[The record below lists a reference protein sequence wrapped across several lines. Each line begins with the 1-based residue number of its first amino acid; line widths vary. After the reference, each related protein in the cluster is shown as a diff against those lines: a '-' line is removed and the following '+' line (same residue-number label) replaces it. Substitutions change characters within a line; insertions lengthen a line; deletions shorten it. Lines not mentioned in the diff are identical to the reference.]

1 MAENALVRHT
11 RIRKAVQGIWGILHN
26 AHVQGFLTGTI
37 YEGPLKK
44 FCVPGMN
51 CYSCPGAVGA
61 CPIGSM
67 QAVFDARK
75 RKFSFYVVG
84 YLALIGL
91 LVGRFICGWLCLFGL
106 IQELL
111 YKIPTPKLKIPEKT
125 DKVLRYLK
133 YVMLLVFVFGLPFFY
148 RNEVNVGEPFFCKF
162 ICPVGTLEGG
172 IPLVLLNKG
181 MRAAAGALFRW
192 KFFLLVLCILTSVF
206 IFRPFCKY
214 VCPLGA
220 FYAMFQKVSVLR
232 LSLDE
237 DRCIRCG
244 ACARQCKMGVDPMR
258 TPNSAEC
265 IRCGE
270 CVKICP
276 KNALK
281 WKAVGSG
288 KRPVTIRPVQEKI

>member
-1 MAENALVRHT
+1 MAKQDLIKHT
-11 RIRKAVQGIWGILHN
+11 RIRKTVQGVWGILHN
-26 AHVQGFLTGTI
+26 AHLSGFITGKI
-37 YEGPLKK
+37 YQGPLKK

-67 QAVFDARK
+67 QALFDGRK
-75 RKFSFYVVG
+75 RKFAFYVVG
-84 YLALIGL
+84 YLAAIGL

-111 YKIPTPKLKIPEKT
+111 YKIPTPKITVPEKF
-125 DKVLRYLK
+125 DKILRYLK
-133 YVMLLVFVFGLPFFY
+133 YVMLFGFVFGLSFFY
-148 RNEVNVGEPFFCKF
+148 RNEVKVGMPWFCKF

-192 KFFLLVLCILTSVF
+192 KFFLMIFCVAASVF
-206 IFRPFCKY
+206 IYRPFCKY
-214 VCPLGA
+214 ICPLGA
-220 FYAMFQKVSVLR
+220 FYALFQKVSVLR
-232 LSLDE
+232 MRVDGNS
-237 DRCIRCG
+237 CVNCG
-244 ACARQCKMGVDPMR
+244 ACSRQCRMGVDPMKN
-258 TPNSAEC
+258 PNSAEC

-276 KNALK
+276 KNALS
-281 WKAVGSG
+281 WIAAG
-288 KRPVTIRPVQEKI
+288 KSKKPVIVKVVEN

>member
-133 YVMLLVFVFGLPFFY
+133 YVMLLVFVFGLFLQIHLSGRDTGRRDPACPAEQ
-148 RNEVNVGEPFFCKF
+148 RNAGRCRCAFPVEILSAGPVHPRICFHLPPVLQICLPAGSLLRHVPEGQRSAPEPGRGS
-162 ICPVGTLEGG
+162 VH
-172 IPLVLLNKG
+172 PLRR
-181 MRAAAGALFRW
+181 M
-192 KFFLLVLCILTSVF
+192 
-206 IFRPFCKY
+206 
-214 VCPLGA
+214 
-220 FYAMFQKVSVLR
+220 
-232 LSLDE
+232 
-237 DRCIRCG
+237 
-244 ACARQCKMGVDPMR
+244 CA
-258 TPNSAEC
+258 
-265 IRCGE
+265 
-270 CVKICP
+270 
-276 KNALK
+276 
-281 WKAVGSG
+281 
-288 KRPVTIRPVQEKI
+288 PVQNGR

>member
-1 MAENALVRHT
+1 MAKQDLIKHT
-11 RIRKAVQGIWGILHN
+11 RIRKAVQGVWGLLHN
-26 AHVQGFLTGTI
+26 AHLSGFVTGTI
-37 YEGPLKK
+37 YQGPLKK

-67 QAVFDARK
+67 QALFDGRK

-84 YLALIGL
+84 YLAAIGM

-111 YKIPTPKLKIPEKT
+111 YKIPTPKITVPEKA
-125 DKVLRYLK
+125 DKILRYLK
-133 YVMLLVFVFGLPFFY
+133 YVMLFVFVFALPFFY
-148 RNEVNVGEPFFCKF
+148 RNEVRVGMPFFCKF

-192 KFFLLVLCILTSVF
+192 KFILMTLCVLASIF
-206 IFRPFCKY
+206 IYRPFCKY

-220 FYAMFQKVSVLR
+220 FYALFQKISVLR
-232 LSLDE
+232 MSFDE
-237 DRCIRCG
+237 SSCVNCG
-244 ACARQCKMGVDPMR
+244 ACARQCKMGVNPMR
-258 TPNSAEC
+258 NPNSAEC

-276 KNALK
+276 KNALV
-281 WKAVGSG
+281 WTAAGKA
-288 KRPVTIRPVQEKI
+288 KKPVIVKVAAEQ

>member
-1 MAENALVRHT
+1 MAKQDLVKHT
-11 RIRKAVQGIWGILHN
+11 RIRKAVQGVWGLLHN
-26 AHVQGFLTGTI
+26 AHLSGFVTGTI
-37 YEGPLKK
+37 YQGPLKK

-67 QAVFDARK
+67 QALFDGRK
-75 RKFSFYVVG
+75 RKFAFYVVG
-84 YLALIGL
+84 YLAALGM
-91 LVGRFICGWLCLFGL
+91 LVGRFICGWFCLFGL

-111 YKIPTPKLKIPEKT
+111 YKIPTPKITVPEKV

-133 YVMLLVFVFGLPFFY
+133 YVMLFVFVFGLSFFY
-148 RNEVNVGEPFFCKF
+148 RNEVKVGFPWFCKF

-172 IPLVLLNKG
+172 IPLVLLNQG

-192 KFFLLVLCILTSVF
+192 KFVIMSLCILASIF
-206 IFRPFCKY
+206 IYRPFCKY

-220 FYAMFQKVSVLR
+220 FYALFQKVSILR
-232 LSLDE
+232 MSFDE
-237 DRCIRCG
+237 NSCVKCG
-244 ACARQCKMGVDPMR
+244 ACSRQCKMGVDPIR
-258 TPNSAEC
+258 NPNSAEC

-276 KNALK
+276 KNALS
-281 WKAVGSG
+281 WTAAG
-288 KRPVTIRPVQEKI
+288 KEKKPVIVKVVEN

>member
-1 MAENALVRHT
+1 MAENDLVKHT
-11 RIRKAVQGIWGILHN
+11 LIRKAVQSIWGILHN
-26 AHVQGFLTGTI
+26 AHFQGFLTGTI

-67 QAVFDARK
+67 QALFDGRK

-91 LVGRFICGWLCLFGL
+91 LVGRFICGWMCLFGL

-111 YKIPTPKLKIPEKT
+111 YKIPTPKLKISGKA
-125 DKVLRYLK
+125 DKVLRFIK

-148 RNEVNVGEPFFCKF
+148 RGDVNVGLPFFCKF

-181 MRAAAGALFRW
+181 MRAAAGALFGW
-192 KFFLLVLCILTSVF
+192 KFFLLILCILTSIF
-206 IFRPFCKY
+206 IYRPFCKY
-214 VCPLGA
+214 ICPLGA
-220 FYAMFQKVSVLR
+220 FYSLFQKVSILR
-232 LSLDE
+232 LSLDK
-237 DRCIRCG
+237 DRCVSCG
-244 ACARQCKMGVDPMR
+244 ACARQCKMGVNPASI
-258 TPNSAEC
+258 PNSTEC

-270 CVKICP
+270 CVKVCP
-276 KNALK
+276 KNALS
-281 WKAVGSG
+281 WKAAGSV
-288 KRPVTIRPVQEKI
+288 KKPVTVRIPQQEI